1 MNQALWSG
9 FEYHPHQIEGIRWMR
24 HRESQTPSGGI
35 LCDEMGLGKTIQI
48 LGLMKE
54 CPRDMTLLVGPL
66 SVLAQ
71 WAKTAKRFGFQVWES
86 QPTKSEWVT
95 PNDYDPEMPSLYL
108 LNYERAIARSSLVME
123 TEWSRVVFDEA
134 HKLGNAKTKSF
145 ATAKKIQAESKW
157 FLTAT
162 PITNAVENA
171 QSLFRLLGMKKVPST
186 LMGMKDMAFDCVLCR
201 TMDDLRSVIPSLP
214 PNAECIKYSLDFET
228 NEEAEFYRGI
238 QGIIQKQWKM
248 LEEEAGGQGE
258 RFRLIMR
265 LRQISIHPQVYI
277 SARKREWARYSRP
290 DFTEPSTKFVKL
302 RELIEKDAGGN
313 HRWLVFCHF
322 HDEMELLQ
330 EYLLDCPLV
339 RECGVFSGKLSPL
352 EREEVIETSK
362 EPLAGLQQ
370 EVLLCQL
377 MAGGI
382 GLNLQHFD
390 RVVFMG
396 PWWTASLMDQA
407 IGRAVRI
414 GQTEKVIVSHLVLKE
429 EETMNIDLTMLD
441 AAERKRGLC
450 ETFLQ
455 FAKSQQ
461 KPCLL

>member
-1 MNQALWSG
+1 MNQALWEG
-9 FEYHPHQIEGIRWMR
+9 FEYQPHQTDGVQWMC
-24 HRESQTPSGGI
+24 HRETQSPSGGI
-35 LCDEMGLGKTIQI
+35 LCDEMGLGKTIQV

-54 CPRDMTLLVGPL
+54 SQKDMTLLIGPL

-71 WAKTAKRFGFQVWES
+71 WAKTARRCGFQVWECH
-86 QPTKSEWVT
+86 PTKSEWVA
-95 PNDYDPEMPSLYL
+95 PSDFEPDKPSLYL
-108 LNYERAIARSSLVME
+108 LNYERAIARNTLVLD

-134 HKLGNAKTKSF
+134 HKLGNHRTKTF
-145 ATAKKIQAESKW
+145 AMAKKIQAESRW

-162 PITNAVENA
+162 PITNSIENV
-171 QSLFRLLGMKKVPST
+171 QSLFLLLGFKKVPAT
-186 LMGMKDMAFDCVLCR
+186 LESMQDIIGDYVLCR
-201 TMDDLRSVIPSLP
+201 KMADLRDKIPSLP
-214 PNAECIKYSLDFET
+214 PSAEIMKYSLDFET
-228 NEEAEFYRGI
+228 QEEGEFYRGI
-238 QGIIQKQWKM
+238 QGVIQKQWKM
-248 LEEEAGGQGE
+248 LEEESGGQGE

-302 RELIEKDAGGN
+302 RELIEKETQRN

-322 HDEMELLQ
+322 HDEMQLLQ
-330 EYLLDCPLV
+330 DHLLESPVV
-339 RECGVFSGKLSPL
+339 RECGLFSGKLSPE
-352 EREEVIETSK
+352 EREEAIETSK
-362 EPLAGLQQ
+362 EPLYGLQQ

-396 PWWTASLMDQA
+396 PWWTASVIDQA

-414 GQTEKVIVSHLVLKE
+414 GQTEKVIVSQLVLKE
-429 EETMNIDLTMLD
+429 EETLNIDLTMLD

-450 ETFLQ
+450 EMFLQ
-455 FAKSQQ
+455 FAKGQE
-461 KPCLL
+461 KPSLL